1 MQHLPIELLCLICDE
16 LSDAPTAL
24 SRLGRSARVLV
35 APAQK
40 LLFRSVDLEGSSMR
54 VVRGWCTA
62 VTRKRKDAASLAPLV
77 RSLVLEFPEIEQFA
91 PDDMGKVAAA
101 LKSCTNFKTLRLLRA
116 SGFDVD
122 RFQLTAP
129 ALRPF
134 VEAQTHLRIF
144 HGDDGGA
151 ALPKNLIGHASGSW
165 SGFHTSHERCSLQR
179 VEIARPADI
188 PRVRCCAQSLTTLNI
203 LKRYDSG
210 TGPYASL
217 VAVAENAPNL
227 VHLAIM
233 ECHRARLG
241 RRWRDRAP
249 QQAIHDLH
257 QLETFTYILRN
268 IALFYVADD
277 TQTHREYISEDEDDM
292 RAMTRATI
300 EACPTLYRVV
310 AGIDDKNKVQS
321 VYTATRD
328 GLGQVRVRSAREA
341 INFNA
346 LSMFWAPV

>member
-1 MQHLPIELLCLICDE
+1 MQQLPIELLCLICDE

-40 LLFRSVDLEGSSMR
+40 LLFRS
-54 VVRGWCTA
+54 
-62 VTRKRKDAASLAPLV
+62 
-77 RSLVLEFPEIEQFA
+77 SLVLELPEIDHFA

-101 LKSCTNFKTLRLLRA
+101 LKSCTNLKTLRLLRA

-122 RFQLTAP
+122 RFQLTAPYVWMLEDCSFQLTGFQNGYFYAP

-165 SGFHTSHERCSLQR
+165 SGFHTSDERCSLQR

-217 VAVAENAPNL
+217 VAVAENVPNL
-227 VHLAIM
+227 VHLAIV
-233 ECHRARLG
+233 ECHRARWG
-241 RRWRDRAP
+241 RRWRDQAR
-249 QQAIHDLH
+249 QQAIHGLH

-277 TQTHREYISEDEDDM
+277 SQDDTQDDTQTHREYTLEDEDDM

-310 AGIDDKNKVQS
+310 VGIDDKNKVQS

-328 GLGQVRVRSAREA
+328 GLGQVRVRFAREA